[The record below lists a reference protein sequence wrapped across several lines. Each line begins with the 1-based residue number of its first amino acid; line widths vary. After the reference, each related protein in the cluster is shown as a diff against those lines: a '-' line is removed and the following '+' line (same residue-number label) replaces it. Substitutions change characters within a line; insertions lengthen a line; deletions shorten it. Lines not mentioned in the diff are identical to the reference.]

1 MRWHGGRVM
10 TIEGLTWIV
19 AANGAIQLLGF
30 AALIL
35 RQRRIMRMITAVAAF
50 VHQEEQKTRILLKDL
65 QGGGGNA

>member
-1 MRWHGGRVM
+1 M